1 MEDFEPLVNQYNPL
15 IHHIMRKLNIICEK
29 DEFYQIGLIALW
41 EASQNFNPEKGQ
53 FLSYAYKSIQGKMLI
68 QLCKSTKINGR
79 ELKKSPE
86 YWDLLK
92 VEEDVSF
99 LEWYF
104 PKPFLTSLTNNQYIW
119 LAEYI
124 QFGKTITDIA
134 YEYHTT
140 YATVKSWKRMALK
153 KLKHYL
159 EIHPDV
165 FIK

>member
-1 MEDFEPLVNQYNPL
+1 MDNFDTLVSQYNPL
-15 IHHIMRKLNIICEK
+15 IHHIMRKLHIICDH
-29 DEFYQIGLIALW
+29 DEYYQIGLIALW
-41 EASQNFNPEKGQ
+41 EASLNFDPAKGQ

-68 QLCKSTKINGR
+68 QLCKSTKIGER

-92 VEEDVSF
+92 VDDDVLI

-104 PKPFLTSLTNNQYIW
+104 PKPLLSSLTKNQYNW

-140 YATVKSWKRMALK
+140 YATVKSWKCATLK

-159 EIHPDV
+159 SMHPDA
-165 FIK
+165 F